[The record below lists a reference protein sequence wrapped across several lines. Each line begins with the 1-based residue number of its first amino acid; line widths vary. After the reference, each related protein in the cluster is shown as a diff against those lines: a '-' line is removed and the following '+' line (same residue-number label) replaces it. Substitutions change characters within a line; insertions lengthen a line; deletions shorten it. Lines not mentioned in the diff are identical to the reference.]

1 MRKILVGYD
10 GSDQAARALDFA
22 IAIAAQRGGA
32 EIHIAF
38 VVQKP
43 GGAPDPA
50 PDEVMDSL
58 KVAAREELLDAGR
71 VVTKSLATPVI
82 HLETG
87 NPGEMLL
94 ELADR
99 YQTRPRRPWHPPAL
113 SVREVARHG
122 LFPLPQISKVSA
134 SYRSLRTLPDRD
146 EDVEENED
154 EGYHDVDYVQPKF
167 PRHYLSAHVRG
178 EPKSPPR

>member
-1 MRKILVGYD
+1 MVEEERSVRKILVGYD

-22 IAIAAQRGGA
+22 IAIAAHRSGA

-38 VVQKP
+38 VVQKQ

-71 VVTKSLATPVI
+71 VVTKSLAMPVI

-87 NPGEMLL
+87 NPGERLL

-99 YQTRPRRPWHPPAL
+99 VKPDLVVLGTLH
-113 SVREVARHG
+113 H
-122 LFPLPQISKVSA
+122 SA
-134 SYRSLRTLPDRD
+134 SERLLGTVSSHFL
-146 EDVEENED
+146 
-154 EGYHDVDYVQPKF
+154 
-167 PRHYLSAHVRG
+167 
-178 EPKSPPR
+178 KSRRYPLLIVP